1 MAFSVRVS
9 ANTERNLMAEEMLGT
24 GKDPDEA
31 ERGISKAETSCS
43 LL

>member
-1 MAFSVRVS
+1 
-9 ANTERNLMAEEMLGT
+9 MAEEMLGT

-43 LL
+43 LLGVFPANLTYS